1 LKTTIGYTESQ
12 ARGVDLTQEMLT
24 FESVS
29 PHLLRVGA
37 CHDNLGDVLLKK
49 TKIICTLGP
58 ASSSKQMIEK
68 LFQAG
73 MNGVRINTAYGDLAQ
88 YQSVIETVREITDI
102 PIIIDIKGPEIRIR
116 ASERKV
122 LSKGDILEVGFDGE
136 AVCFNHDF
144 YDQMGVDD
152 EVYIDNGKIRT
163 RVVEKKDRKLRLLAL
178 NSGSIEDGKGVNI
191 PNKHLSVPTFPEKDL
206 EIIRFAEKYD
216 IEYIALSFTR
226 NAEDVKNLSQ
236 TNNYKGGI
244 IAKIENSEGV
254 QNVEE
259 ILDVCH
265 GIMVARGDLGVEI
278 PPERVPLV
286 QKSLIKLSNQKG
298 KLVVTATEMLESM
311 IHQPNPTRA
320 EVSDVANA
328 ILDGSDAVMLSGET
342 AVGSYPVEA
351 VEMMTRIA
359 NETEKAVKS
368 NVEDTPFINISDTV
382 SKAIQRICQS
392 MPVHNVITLTRSGY
406 TARMI
411 ARFKIAQPII
421 AVTPEIKVK
430 KQLELTFGV
439 YPVVIDYLEE
449 KDKILAVATRLY
461 EMHLVDDE
469 ETVLFTAGERTTMEH
484 ASNSIEIHK
493 IRELRK
499 FGSF

>member
-1 LKTTIGYTESQ
+1 
-12 ARGVDLTQEMLT
+12 
-24 FESVS
+24 
-29 PHLLRVGA
+29 
-37 CHDNLGDVLLKK
+37 LLKK
-49 TKIICTLGP
+49 TKIICTVGP
-58 ASSSKQMIEK
+58 ASFSKQIIEK
-68 LFQAG
+68 MFQAG
-73 MNGVRINTAYGDLAQ
+73 MNGVRINTAYGNFAQ
-88 YQSVIETVREITDI
+88 YQSVIENVREIADI
-102 PIIIDIKGPEIRIR
+102 PIVVDIKGPEIRIR
-116 ASERKV
+116 TSQPRV
-122 LSKGDILEVGFDGE
+122 FSKGDILEVGFDGE
-136 AVCFNHDF
+136 EVCFNHDF
-144 YDQMGVDD
+144 YNDMGVDD

-206 EIIRFAEKYD
+206 EIIKFAKEHD
-216 IEYIALSFTR
+216 VEYVALSFTR
-226 NAEDVKNLSQ
+226 NAEDVRNLSQ
-236 TNNYKGGI
+236 TNGFGGGI

-259 ILDVCH
+259 ILDACS

-278 PPERVPLV
+278 EPEKVPLV
-286 QKSLIKLSNQKG
+286 QKSLIKLCNQKG

-311 IHQPNPTRA
+311 IHEPNPTRA

-342 AVGSYPVEA
+342 AVGQYPVDA

-392 MPVHNVITLTRSGY
+392 MPVHKVIPLTRSGY

-411 ARFKIAQPII
+411 ARFKLAQPII

-430 KQLELTFGV
+430 KQLELIFGV
-439 YPVVIDYLEE
+439 YPVLINYREE
-449 KDKILAVATRLY
+449 KDRILTVATQLH

-469 ETVLFTAGERTTMEH
+469 ETVLFTEGVRTAMEH
-484 ASNSIEIHK
+484 ASNSIEIHIIK
-493 IRELRK
+493 ELRK
-499 FGSF
+499 FASS

>member
-1 LKTTIGYTESQ
+1 
-12 ARGVDLTQEMLT
+12 
-24 FESVS
+24 
-29 PHLLRVGA
+29 
-37 CHDNLGDVLLKK
+37 
-49 TKIICTLGP
+49 
-58 ASSSKQMIEK
+58 
-68 LFQAG
+68 
-73 MNGVRINTAYGDLAQ
+73 MNGVRINTAYGNLAQ
-88 YQSVIETVREITDI
+88 YQSVIETVREIADI
-102 PIIIDIKGPEIRIR
+102 PLIIDIKGPEIRIR
-116 ASERKV
+116 ASQRKV
-122 LSKGDILEVGFDGE
+122 FSKGDILEIGFDGE
-136 AVCFNHDF
+136 EVCFNHDV
-144 YDQMGVDD
+144 YDEMGVDD

-163 RVVEKKDRKLRLLAL
+163 RVVEKKDRKLRLLTL
-178 NSGSIEDGKGVNI
+178 NSGVIEDGKGVNI

-206 EIIRFAEKYD
+206 EIIKFAKKHD
-216 IEYIALSFTR
+216 VEYVALSFTR

-236 TNNYKGGI
+236 TNNFEGGI

-259 ILDVCH
+259 ILEAAS
-265 GIMVARGDLGVEI
+265 GLMVARGDLGVEI
-278 PPERVPLV
+278 EPERVPLV
-286 QKSLIKLSNQKG
+286 QKSLIKLCNQKG

-311 IHQPNPTRA
+311 INQPSPTRA

-342 AVGSYPVEA
+342 AVGQYPVDA

-368 NVEDTPFINISDTV
+368 NVEETPFINISDAV
-382 SKAIQRICQS
+382 SRAIQRICQS
-392 MPVHNVITLTRSGY
+392 MPVHKVIPLTRSGY

-439 YPVVIDYLEE
+439 YPVLINYREE
-449 KDKILAVATRLY
+449 KDRISAVANQLH
-461 EMHLVDDE
+461 EMQLVDDE
-469 ETVLFTAGERTTMEH
+469 ETVLFTEAMRTTMEH

-493 IRELRK
+493 IKELRE
-499 FGSF
+499 FASS